1 MIEIKPLSED
11 NIGVQFIQQYASQ
24 GYSDNIIKQLV
35 INTDFKIVKERIVT
49 KISAAEAAD
58 MISWTNNK

>member
-58 MISWTNNK
+58 MIS